1 MTSFLP
7 NRLRRAPARPRTRDR
22 LWPVAAGMG
31 LLIAGAWLMRWKP
44 SALDMPDPAPLEE
57 AEAPGAFGRAAQH
70 TRDGAAHLAPDNLG
84 VSLGRSMLI
93 AGTALTLARLL
104 DEAAGSGRG

>member
-1 MTSFLP
+1 MTTYLP
-7 NRLRRAPARPRTRDR
+7 SKLSSELSPPRKRDR
-22 LWPVAAGMG
+22 LWPVATGVG
-31 LLIAGAWLMRWKP
+31 LLVAGALLMRWKP
-44 SALDMPDPAPLEE
+44 SVLDMPDPQPLHDSSD
-57 AEAPGAFGRAAQH
+57 GGTLHSAAQH

-93 AGTALTLARLL
+93 AGTALALTRLL